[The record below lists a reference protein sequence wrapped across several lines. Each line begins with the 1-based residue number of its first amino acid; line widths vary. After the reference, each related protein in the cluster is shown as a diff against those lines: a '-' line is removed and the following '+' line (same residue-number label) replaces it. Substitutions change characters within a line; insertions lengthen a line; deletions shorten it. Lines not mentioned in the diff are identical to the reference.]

1 MLIFPNAK
9 INLGLNVT
17 EKRKDGFHNI
27 ETIFY
32 PIDWCDALEVIETKN
47 KDLPFEM
54 SMSGLSVLGDV
65 KSNLIYKAWEQ
76 LAQLKNIPPLSVH
89 LHKHIPM
96 GAGLGGGS
104 ADAAFFLNLMNSQF
118 DLNLTETTLIS
129 IANSLGSDCAFFLKN
144 QPVIATQKGNVFSEI
159 KIDLSKYFILI
170 VFPSIHSNT
179 KDAYDGITPQFPII
193 KLEEIIETDSIPSAL
208 DVAAILCHDVIE
220 DCPDFQE
227 VLYKYS
233 RELFWEVATQ
243 SEISKPEVLTYLT
256 QKKSEETLTTLIHPS
271 VSYLLRLTDDVN
283 LLMQRI
289 AALTGH
295 IFYDPSFASRFPT

>member
-9 INLGLNVT
+9 INLGLHVT

-104 ADAAFFLNLMNSQF
+104 ADGAFFLNLMNSQF

-193 KLEEIIETDSIPSAL
+193 KLEEIIETVPIEEWKHHLVNDFENSI
-208 DVAAILCHDVIE
+208 
-220 DCPDFQE
+220 F
-227 VLYKYS
+227 KK
-233 RELFWEVATQ
+233 F
-243 SEISKPEVLTYLT
+243 PEVKMLKENLYAKGALYASMSGSGSAVFGIFENEPAFTINNKYLYCL
-256 QKKSEETLTTLIHPS
+256 QK
-271 VSYLLRLTDDVN
+271 
-283 LLMQRI
+283 
-289 AALTGH
+289 
-295 IFYDPSFASRFPT
+295 PSFKTL

>member
-1 MLIFPNAK
+1 MTRPTQYTE
-9 INLGLNVT
+9 GLYLDESSVGT
-17 EKRKDGFHNI
+17 DFLAHLKEHPRLKHLSDA
-27 ETIFY
+27 
-32 PIDWCDALEVIETKN
+32 DWTFIA
-47 KDLPFEM
+47 
-54 SMSGLSVLGDV
+54 
-65 KSNLIYKAWEQ
+65 
-76 LAQLKNIPPLSVH
+76 
-89 LHKHIPM
+89 
-96 GAGLGGGS
+96 GAH
-104 ADAAFFLNLMNSQF
+104 D
-118 DLNLTETTLIS
+118 
-129 IANSLGSDCAFFLKN
+129 
-144 QPVIATQKGNVFSEI
+144 IATKAHTGQLRYSQ
-159 KIDLSKYFILI
+159 LPY
-170 VFPSIHSNT
+170 
-179 KDAYDGITPQFPII
+179 ITHPEGSVWIY
-193 KLEEIIETDSIPSAL
+193 LEEIIETDSIPTAL

-295 IFYDPSFASRFPT
+295 IFYDPSFASRFPTWSKEQLLAIQISTLSGGETERKWADRVYNLRDKWFFPDGKILGFARTIDFTQRLLIPHSKWLHLDRVTAALETELVHAEAKLKELQKAS